1 MTNTTVTLYYVC
13 TSGVSLG
20 LTWKEGKETLQEVGK
35 ETIHTSYITYVNKN
49 TNSYQF
55 PQTFNKHNKE
65 IVFERVE
72 LVDSEHSLCLV

>member
-1 MTNTTVTLYYVC
+1 MYVHPEFPWGSPEKKEKKRYKKLVKRQYFLY
-13 TSGVSLG
+13 
-20 LTWKEGKETLQEVGK
+20 
-35 ETIHTSYITYVNKN
+35 YVNKN